1 MLCWRSQCYHLLV
14 AKAISHIISL
24 MQLSMHSVLFFF
36 FTSSIVQ
43 NIIQPVMN
51 IFKNA
56 LCAFNWKFKLFR
68 WDEGKIY
75 ILNCCYGGCPSSASR
90 WCLLEKQIDSLKAAH
105 SRPTAFRA
113 CVSLTVFP
121 LDWSAAT
128 CFTLYRMKSTI
139 QSASC
144 KLTTAAQR
152 KWHFF
157 NTFPNSYGTHF
168 SLLPKEIATYEMK
181 SSPLISAL
189 WYGLNKREIKAVHWA
204 SVCSRERCWGR
215 FRWVEAHSVYMEIDR
230 SECPLWSVDVTLR
243 CSSVY
248 SLFLHLH
255 LNYLTY

>member
-1 MLCWRSQCYHLLV
+1 MEAVLV
-14 AKAISHIISL
+14 
-24 MQLSMHSVLFFF
+24 QQVF
-36 FTSSIVQ
+36 
-43 NIIQPVMN
+43 
-51 IFKNA
+51 
-56 LCAFNWKFKLFR
+56 
-68 WDEGKIY
+68 
-75 ILNCCYGGCPSSASR
+75 
-90 WCLLEKQIDSLKAAH
+90 CLLEKQIDSLKAAH

-157 NTFPNSYGTHF
+157 NTFPNSYGIHF

-189 WYGLNKREIKAVHWA
+189 WYGLNKGKSKLCTGHLYAPESAAGGDSDEWKLIQYTWKSIAQSVHFE
-204 SVCSRERCWGR
+204 V
-215 FRWVEAHSVYMEIDR
+215 
-230 SECPLWSVDVTLR
+230 
-243 CSSVY
+243 
-248 SLFLHLH
+248 
-255 LNYLTY
+255 